1 MTTSSIERAQ
11 RLPKDLALIALA
23 IQAGIAV
30 AGIGAQLIWSPYAE
44 DMRRVYATAQ
54 TLVPMLSSAFV
65 NWAFAALLTW
75 CFARHALDRHGPA
88 GLARPAGA
96 RGIFGVVFLLLVLAQ
111 GYVLAPLVHQA
122 ALSYIQNTAGSMA
135 AAGFVFA
142 LSSVL
147 QLVLVALIAW
157 FACWLALRR
166 RSGGGSDGDVNAS
179 APAASSSSSS
189 RAAIAW
195 VVGVFFVCLQMLMS
209 SLFQGWIGMQQAPG
223 AGPLVLGWIVVPLVV
238 LALTFWGAWMGARE
252 AAQPRPLRAIAAS
265 ALAFVLLQLVC
276 IAIAIAWMLWVLR
289 PGHVGN
295 IVGPAVGLAVIYVV
309 LMVML
314 TRSTVGWLYRR
325 VQAAPAQ

>member
-1 MTTSSIERAQ
+1 MTTSSIERPQ

-23 IQAGIAV
+23 IQAGVAV
-30 AGIGAQLIWSPYAE
+30 AGIGSQLIWSPYAE

-75 CFARHALDRHGPA
+75 CFARHTLDRHGPA

-96 RGIFGVVFLLLVLAQ
+96 RGIFGVAFLLLVLAQ

-147 QLVLVALIAW
+147 QLMLVALIAW

-166 RSGGGSDGDVNAS
+166 RSGGSAGGVDAS
-179 APAASSSSSS
+179 AHEVSSSSSP

-223 AGPLVLGWIVVPLVV
+223 AGPLVLGWIVAPLVV

-252 AAQPRPLRAIAAS
+252 AVQSRPLRAIAAS

>member
-1 MTTSSIERAQ
+1 MTTSSIERPQ

-23 IQAGIAV
+23 IQAGVAV
-30 AGIGAQLIWSPYAE
+30 TGIGSQLIWSPYAE

-75 CFARHALDRHGPA
+75 CFARHTLDRRGPA

-147 QLVLVALIAW
+147 QLMLVALIAW

-166 RSGGGSDGDVNAS
+166 RSGGSASGVDAS
-179 APAASSSSSS
+179 AHEVSSWSSP

-223 AGPLVLGWIVVPLVV
+223 AGPLVLGWIVAPLVV

-325 VQAAPAQ
+325 VQAASAQ

>member
-1 MTTSSIERAQ
+1 MTTSSLERVQ
-11 RLPKDLALIALA
+11 RLPRDLALIALA
-23 IQAGIAV
+23 IQAGVAV

-44 DMRRVYATAQ
+44 DMRRLYTTARA
-54 TLVPMLSSAFV
+54 LVPMLSSAV
-65 NWAFAALLTW
+65 MNWAFAALLAW

-88 GLARPAGA
+88 ELARPAGA
-96 RGIFGVVFLLLVLAQ
+96 RGIFGVVFLLLVLVQ
-111 GYVLAPLVHQA
+111 GYVLAPLIHQV
-122 ALSYIQNTAGSMA
+122 ALSYIQNTAGSIA

-157 FACWLALRR
+157 FACWLALQR
-166 RSGGGSDGDVNAS
+166 RSGGSGGDVATS
-179 APAASSSSSS
+179 APAASFPSSP
-189 RAAIAW
+189 RAVIAW

-223 AGPLVLGWIVVPLVV
+223 AGPLVLGWIVAPLVV

-252 AAQPRPLRAIAAS
+252 AAQPRPLRAIASS

-289 PGHVGN
+289 PGHVN
-295 IVGPAVGLAVIYVV
+295 DIVGPAVGLAVIYVV

-314 TRSTVGWLYRR
+314 TRSTVGWLYRASR
-325 VQAAPAQ
+325 LRPQ

>member
-1 MTTSSIERAQ
+1 MTTSSLERVQ

-23 IQAGIAV
+23 IQAGVAV
-30 AGIGAQLIWSPYAE
+30 AGLGAQLIWSPYAE

-75 CFARHALDRHGPA
+75 CFARHTLDRRGPA

-147 QLVLVALIAW
+147 QLMLVALIAW

-166 RSGGGSDGDVNAS
+166 RSGGSAGGVDAS
-179 APAASSSSSS
+179 AHEVSSSSSP

-223 AGPLVLGWIVVPLVV
+223 AGPLVLGWIVAPLVV

-252 AAQPRPLRAIAAS
+252 AVQSRPLRAIAAS

>member
-23 IQAGIAV
+23 IQAGVAV
-30 AGIGAQLIWSPYAE
+30 AGIGTQLIWSPYAE

-88 GLARPAGA
+88 GLARPGSA

-111 GYVLAPLVHQA
+111 GYVLAPLIHQA
-122 ALSYIQNTAGSMA
+122 ALSYIQNTAGSIA
-135 AAGFVFA
+135 AASFVFA

-147 QLVLVALIAW
+147 QLMLVALIAW

-166 RSGGGSDGDVNAS
+166 RSGGSGGGVDAS
-179 APAASSSSSS
+179 APAASSSSSP

-223 AGPLVLGWIVVPLVV
+223 AGPLVLGWIVAPLVV

-289 PGHVGN
+289 PGHVN
-295 IVGPAVGLAVIYVV
+295 DVVGPAVGLAVIYVV

-314 TRSTVGWLYRR
+314 TRSIVGWLYQRF
-325 VQAAPAQ
+325 QAAPAQ